1 MKNFVRLNRMF
12 KGVLTNLSRS
22 LKHIALALT
31 MLLTLGVGNVWGDT
45 NISFS
50 GGYIYFADTYNVH
63 KGVTQLCGRKSNCSG
78 GDWHTAVTTLSNISH
93 TKLYYTNS
101 LEGSGWSN
109 VCWNGWALISN
120 STAKE
125 NSETEYWS
133 GSNSTWYSAY
143 DSYGLNSGSTY
154 LITVAS
160 ASKGA
165 AKTTTYN
172 SGGYSSL
179 NNSQTVYKYTSTN
192 NGSTY
197 SAASINSGTVTISAY
212 KMTGN
217 GTASNSSN
225 STTINTA
232 ATTSAS
238 RDAAYTGEVTLT
250 ASANSGYVFVG
261 WFENTSTSTPL
272 STETTYTYNAPNS
285 TKSVYARFKNETT
298 YTITIANSVNASTS
312 TTNVGATPVQI
323 TAPAIAGY
331 TFTTWSA
338 MPTGVTK
345 TSGNLTDQSIYISAT
360 KAATVTA
367 NYTEDL
373 SSPWTLKGGTSLT
386 GNDWSTSYALTKKT
400 GHSTESV
407 AYYTLSINSTNSGVS
422 GEASAWSFKLIKDG
436 STWYGLSASGSYWWQ
451 RSTTANQSLSTTGQN
466 IQICADIA
474 GNYEIKVDYTTPA
487 SPTITI
493 TYPTLYTLTY
503 AIGTLKGTSGS
514 ISTSPTTASGSS
526 VVSGNSVTL
535 TAPAAKAGYTWKGW
549 YTDAGGT
556 SAQQCAT
563 RAYAVTMNANK
574 TLYACY
580 KYADYTVTLD
590 KQTSATGYGGPGTVE
605 EEHPVTYNT
614 TLPALGGTMPT
625 AAIGYCFM
633 GFYTETGGGG
643 VQVIDASGNWVN
655 GVSGYTSGNKWVK
668 TSDATLY
675 AYYRRPKI
683 TNITLDPV
691 SGVVAPDDPSVTAT
705 PTFTTPVGGGAMSI
719 CWRLLYNNGNIYAD
733 QPDMTIVSNTVSFDM
748 PVTSGSYKL
757 AAILHSGTGDCGSG
771 TVYDS
776 VTVDLRVAGDH
787 EVTVQY
793 KCGDEVIQASE
804 VVTGKPLEWTSITA
818 PTIFGYTFSKW
829 KAGDGIT
836 IDGADGNGEKASATI
851 DFKAIYEGKLTAIY
865 TQKSVIYFKNTLGW
879 SNVYVNFYTGSYWNN
894 PKGSGNEGVTNRN
907 KAMTRLGSTDIW
919 YYDYGAASITPS
931 LYVSFTDQSQN
942 NYENFSAADPGVNVV
957 YPANYQDDINTDK
970 ASENGFKAATPMF
983 VPLKDQAPTPLNSYG
998 GNWANYYNRGY
1009 WTKYTPGTGYTLEV
1023 YNSAGDVLMKS
1034 VEFTSTDELMP
1045 MTAVVDLEANTTY
1058 KYQLR
1063 RGGTESNG
1071 VYYGNSGT
1079 MTYNNHGQNT
1089 AWDMTNSPFSQV
1101 GLNTNAAGEY
1111 TFHLSYSASSGNY
1124 RIRMAVD
1131 YPIKSGDYRIIYKD
1145 GVHTK
1150 WHPSA
1155 IIPQVNNGKDTVSF
1169 FIRPKNASRVMKI
1182 QQATVNPSTGAIS
1195 WSAGTDITSNITG
1208 LPRDS
1213 VYNINLTMNNSG
1225 AISVESVKPY
1235 TGNYY
1240 IRTDCAN
1247 SKWDNYRNNQDHLMT
1262 YSEYSITHGGYS
1274 HYYTHWVLT
1283 DDRKN
1288 VKFVIANDYSPCI
1301 SDTLARETATGEWAN
1316 VDDFMTEG
1324 GDLKRNANV
1333 RFMWYQHDNSIKRA
1347 YIDGAQGF
1355 ANDFLVLLSA
1365 DGKIKDKTGAITLT
1379 EVKFS
1384 DNQNWIYEANIK
1396 AQPDAQIKL
1405 RSTWGEEPTTIVQ
1418 FFKGTSSSTETL
1430 ITGSG
1435 AIWYDIRLLYDFKT
1449 NRLVAAMVPNGNYD
1463 DPTAINADVMFIRDH
1478 QGDISQITFT
1488 DDGKITDIETAY
1500 GVIQFNKWTLNNK
1513 ERTGGH
1519 SPLASPLSPYEREL
1533 YFISFPFRVK
1543 LSEVFGFGTYGVHW
1557 GIQYYD
1563 GAERAA
1569 QGYWQGDPGFWKYY
1583 TDRTNVYLEPN
1594 QGYLIGLDLDLLT
1607 VESSVWGVEE
1617 NERLELF
1624 FPSYGSLSTITNETV
1639 TKNLPSHACTINRA
1653 ATEDLPDTPENP
1665 HTSYNRTIF
1674 DSHWNVMG
1682 VPTYVN
1688 TNALSFASTSWITDH
1703 GDHSSQGPNFLY
1715 TWNMDDNTLTPTS
1728 GASFKYHAMHAYM
1741 VQYYGNVS
1749 WQTAQGPAPI
1759 VARKTYAETPKDV
1772 EFCLEIQEGDKML
1785 DRTFVR
1791 FSDDDKVSAD
1801 FAFNEDMSKDMNGR
1815 KANIYTLT
1823 ADNVAVAGNTMP
1835 KNDHTISI
1843 PVNVKTRETNSFT
1856 FSIPEGTNGV
1866 GVTLVDK
1873 ETGDRT
1879 ILSASDYTVTLGEGM
1894 YSGRFEL
1901 EISPIKNTP
1910 TGVEETETGEQKAA
1924 TRKMLID
1931 GQLYIIRDEK
1941 VFDARGIRVQ

>member
-1 MKNFVRLNRMF
+1 MKNFVRLNRTF
-12 KGVLTNLSRS
+12 KGVSTYFSRS
-22 LKHIALALT
+22 LMHIALAL
-31 MLLTLGVGNVWGDT
+31 MLLTLGVGQMWGMT
-45 NISFS
+45 FS
-50 GGYIYFADTYNVH
+50 GGYVYFDNTNTNWSD
-63 KGVTQLCGRKSNCSG
+63 GVIEVVAHQYTDHDYIGCTTMSKISG
-78 GDWHTAVTTLSNISH
+78 TNN
-93 TKLYYTNS
+93 LYYAANPT
-101 LEGSGWSN
+101 GSGWSGI
-109 VCWNGWALISN
+109 WGWRFMSN
-120 STAKE
+120 
-125 NSETEYWS
+125 
-133 GSNSTWYSAY
+133 
-143 DSYGLNSGSTY
+143 
-154 LITVAS
+154 AS
-160 ASKGA
+160 AWGSQDCTDSNLQTYATNYTASDNSDIISGYSYLCYGASSSKGCA
-165 AKTTTYN
+165 LTQKQLGN
-172 SGGYSSL
+172 SATQYTSL
-179 NNSQTVYKYTSTN
+179 NYTQTLNQTVSTN
-192 NGSTY
+192 GGSTY
-197 SAASINSGTVTISAY
+197 SSSTASIATLTVSSKTLNGRSSTTNSSGTISA
-212 KMTGN
+212 G
-217 GTASNSSN
+217 NSS
-225 STTINTA
+225 TTCSAARTA
-232 ATTSAS
+232 TVT
-238 RDAAYTGEVTLT
+238 YTVSSV
-250 ASANSGYVFVG
+250 ADGYTFVG
-261 WFENTSTSTPL
+261 WYDGSTQKSTS
-272 STETTYTYNAPNS
+272 TTYTYSANAAK
-285 TKSVYARFKNETT
+285 TITARFNAETT
-298 YTITIANSVNASTS
+298 HDVTITYKCGGTTIKAQTTESAVGVTTARSV
-312 TTNVGATPVQI
+312 
-323 TAPAIAGY
+323 TAPEIAGY
-331 TFTTWSA
+331 TFSSWAQGAGITIKSGSTS
-338 MPTGVTK
+338 TSTISI
-345 TSGNLTDQSIYISAT
+345 TSGASGNTLQ
-360 KAATVTA
+360 A
-367 NYTEDL
+367 NYTEVL
-373 SSPWTLKGGTSLT
+373 TSRWHLVGESSDFPDGW
-386 GNDWSTSYALTKKT
+386 NVNSTTMMQKKT
-400 GHSTESV
+400 GHSAEDVVYMT
-407 AYYTLSINSTNSGVS
+407 INVSSTAAKEFKIVDDNG
-422 GEASAWSFKLIKDG
+422 ASDDI
-436 STWYGLSASGSYWWQ
+436 WYGYSTDPAYQLNWTETDTKTVYTGS
-451 RSTTANQSLSTTGQN
+451 SNEQN
-466 IQICADIA
+466 LKFTPNIA
-474 GNYEIKVDYTTPA
+474 GQYEFKVDYSGTYPTV
-487 SPTITI
+487 TITF
-493 TYPTLYTLTY
+493 PTLYTLTY

-526 VVSGNSVTL
+526 VVSGSTVTL

-683 TNITLDPV
+683 TDITL
-691 SGVVAPDDPSVTAT
+691 SNSVVAPGNTVTAT

-733 QPDMTIVSNTVSFDM
+733 QPDMTIVFNTVSFYM

-804 VVTGKPLEWTSITA
+804 VVTGKPLEWTEITA

-836 IDGADGNGEKASATI
+836 IEGADGNGEKASATI
-851 DFKAIYEGKLTAIY
+851 DFKAIYDGKLTAIY

-879 SNVYVNFYTGSYWNN
+879 SNVYVNFYDGSYWNSTN
-894 PKGSGNEGVTNRN
+894 GSGNKNVTNRN

-1009 WTKYTPGTGYTLEV
+1009 WTKYTPGTGYTLEI

-1045 MTAVVDLEANTTY
+1045 MTAVVDLEATTTY

-1145 GVHTK
+1145 NIHTK

-1155 IIPQVNNGKDTVSF
+1155 IIPRVNNGKDTVSF
-1169 FIRPKNASRVMKI
+1169 FIRPKNAGRVMKI
-1182 QQATVNPSTGAIS
+1182 QQSTVNPSTGDIS
-1195 WSAGTDITSNITG
+1195 WSAGTDITSSISS
-1208 LPRDS
+1208 LQQDS
-1213 VYNINLTMNNSG
+1213 VYNIYLTMNGSG
-1225 AISVESVKPY
+1225 EISVAGVEAY

-1274 HYYTHWVLT
+1274 HYYTHWVQT

-1449 NRLVAAMVPNGNYD
+1449 NRLVAAMVPDGNYD

-1513 ERTGGH
+1513 ERTGSH
-1519 SPLASPLSPYEREL
+1519 EPLDSPLSPYEREL

-1653 ATEDLPDTPENP
+1653 ATEGLPDTPENP

-1741 VQYYGNVS
+1741 VQYYGDVS
-1749 WQTAQGPAPI
+1749 WKTAQGPAPI

-1791 FSDDDKVSAD
+1791 FSDDDEVSAD

-1823 ADNVAVAGNTMP
+1823 VDNVAVAGNTMP